1 MNMIAFSRK
10 IPVKYNV
17 DVFVA
22 GGGPSGIAAAVVAAR
37 QGAKVF
43 LAEGTACFGGM
54 GTSAGLPLFCSPTD
68 GVNVTSSGFGTD
80 VYEGLWKEG
89 GTSPFMKRSE
99 PYSNFCFNGE
109 ILKRVYDNLAK
120 KSKMDFSFHTNFMD
134 VSTRNGNIEHAICSA
149 KSGIFAVKA
158 KIYIDATGDGD
169 LCAQG
174 GAPFKKG
181 DENGYMQPGTLCSL
195 WCDIDWK
202 KAMKSNCGVWQ
213 QDKYLPEAIKDKVFT
228 IPDPHLPGML
238 PVGLHSA
245 WGNVGHTFGVDGTD
259 ERSLTKALLWGRQLV
274 KEYEKFYKKYLK
286 GYEKMQLLGTG
297 ALLGVRE
304 TRRIMG
310 DYVLDLEDFKKRAK
324 FDDEIARFS
333 YPVDLH
339 PPRPN
344 ARSFRK
350 FEEIFKKLRYERGE
364 NYGIPYRSLIPKKL
378 KNVLVVGRSISCDRY
393 IQGSVR
399 VMPGCYITGQA
410 AGMAAAIASDKGLQT
425 RQVDIRE
432 LQGKLVRIGAFL
444 PNFKK

>member
-174 GAPFKKG
+174 GAPFKKA
-181 DENGYMQPGTLCSL
+181 MKMATCSL
-195 WCDIDWK
+195 AHCAASGATLI
-202 KAMKSNCGVWQ
+202 
-213 QDKYLPEAIKDKVFT
+213 
-228 IPDPHLPGML
+228 
-238 PVGLHSA
+238 
-245 WGNVGHTFGVDGTD
+245 
-259 ERSLTKALLWGRQLV
+259 GR
-274 KEYEKFYKKYLK
+274 
-286 GYEKMQLLGTG
+286 
-297 ALLGVRE
+297 
-304 TRRIMG
+304 RR
-310 DYVLDLEDFKKRAK
+310 
-324 FDDEIARFS
+324 
-333 YPVDLH
+333 
-339 PPRPN
+339 
-344 ARSFRK
+344 
-350 FEEIFKKLRYERGE
+350 
-364 NYGIPYRSLIPKKL
+364 
-378 KNVLVVGRSISCDRY
+378 
-393 IQGSVR
+393 
-399 VMPGCYITGQA
+399 
-410 AGMAAAIASDKGLQT
+410 
-425 RQVDIRE
+425 
-432 LQGKLVRIGAFL
+432 
-444 PNFKK
+444 